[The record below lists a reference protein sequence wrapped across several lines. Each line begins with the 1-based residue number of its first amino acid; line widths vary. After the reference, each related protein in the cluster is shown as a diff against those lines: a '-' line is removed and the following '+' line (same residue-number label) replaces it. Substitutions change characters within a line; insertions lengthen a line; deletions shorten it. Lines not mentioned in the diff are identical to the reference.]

1 MSVRTGY
8 AALPRGTESQEG
20 EIPLATARWATPDEV
35 SAFVYEAGDIYLGTL
50 PVASDSGA
58 RKIEYLRRVQSAIA
72 QDTARNGED
81 RRTEID
87 FIETEIAALSETAM
101 LDIGIRDDRH
111 HLLVGGSRA
120 GKTRTVLRPNLERY
134 PGSVV
139 VTDPKAEL
147 ARSTAVLR
155 SAPVSEGGLG
165 QTCHIMDPYGVSK
178 LPSEARG
185 TFNPHDLIDNED
197 EQSIDVAASIAD
209 MMVVRTNL
217 ENEHFDD
224 SARMFLQGLIL
235 HVADSHAGKASR
247 NLITVRDYLM
257 RGAPLEKE
265 RNKEGIEGAREMTD
279 FQYLLEW
286 MRSSEAFDGA
296 VAGAAESLLSMGDRE
311 RGSVLSTS
319 RRSMEFLGRRP
330 MRRAFAASSFDLDG
344 LKNDPNGVTLYL
356 CLPPQRMHDCGRF
369 MRMMIGLLMERI
381 YEIDEPP
388 AAGHPVLAMLEE
400 FPVLGHMAVLEQA
413 AGYSAGFGL
422 KMMIVVQDLTQLQ
435 RHYREGWETFIGNAG
450 CIQGFG
456 NSDQTTLEYFSKK
469 LGECEVSQV
478 THNVSTASAS
488 STNDPSAQA
497 QVQGLMA
504 ARGDAAI
511 LTAPLGLLADD
522 AATGTSLSTTE
533 SWNTQ
538 IMRAPLLL
546 PDELQRMLRR
556 EHGTQLV
563 LINGEPPMLMRRST

>member
-1 MSVRTGY
+1 MSLNDR
-8 AALPRGTESQEG
+8 LPRGTIGQEG
-20 EIPLATARWATPDEV
+20 ESPLATSRWATPDEI
-35 SAFVYEAGDIYLGTL
+35 AAYAYEPGDLYLGTL
-50 PVASDSGA
+50 LVPSAEAA
-58 RKIEYLRRVQSAIA
+58 REIETLRHQQNEISI
-72 QDTARNGED
+72 DTGRDADD
-81 RRTEID
+81 RRREID
-87 FIETEIAALSETAM
+87 AIEEEIIALSETDT
-101 LDIGIRDDRH
+101 LDVGIQDDRH

-120 GKTRTVLRPNLERY
+120 GKTRTVLGPILQRY

-139 VTDPKAEL
+139 VNDPKAEL
-147 ARSTAVLR
+147 ARSTAKLR

-165 QTCHIMDPYGVSK
+165 QTCHVLDPYGVSK
-178 LPSEARG
+178 LPLEQRD
-185 TFNPHDLIDNED
+185 TMNPMDLVNNED
-197 EQSIDVAASIAD
+197 EQAIDVAASIAD
-209 MMVVRTNL
+209 MMTVRTNP

-224 SARMFLQGLIL
+224 SSRMLLQGLTL
-235 HVADSHAGKASR
+235 YVADAHAGKATR

-257 RGAPLEKE
+257 RGAPLEMARD
-265 RNKEGIEGAREMTD
+265 RNGPPQQDDPTAFE
-279 FQYLLEW
+279 YLLGL
-286 MRSSEAFDGA
+286 MRRSKAFDGE

-311 RGSVLSTS
+311 RGSVLSTA

-330 MRRAFAASSFDLDG
+330 MRRTFASSSFDLASA
-344 LKNDPNGVTLYL
+344 KTDPDGVTIYN
-356 CLPPQRMHDCGRF
+356 CLPTHRMHDCKRF
-369 MRMMIGLLMERI
+369 MRLVNGLLMERI

-388 AAGHPVLAMLEE
+388 ATGHPVLAMLEE

-413 AGYSAGFGL
+413 AGYAAGFGL
-422 KMMIVVQDLTQLQ
+422 KMLIVVQDLTQLQ
-435 RHYREGWETFIGNAG
+435 RHYREGWETFVGNAG
-450 CIQGFG
+450 CIQAFG
-456 NSDQTTLEYFSKK
+456 NNDQTTLEYLSKK
-469 LGECEVSQV
+469 LGECQVTQV

-538 IMRAPLLL
+538 VMRAPLLL

-556 EHGTQLV
+556 EDGTQLV
-563 LINGEPPMLMRRST
+563 LINGEPPMLMRRSK